1 MEAGRIRMR
10 NRLGTVCMLLGALLV
25 LGALVLF
32 LFNQQT
38 SQAAEDFSR
47 NMIPVLQEEIAG
59 AQRVASSD
67 LTELE
72 NVPVELLK
80 PEDVIMTEKI
90 IDGNAYIGY
99 LTIGELGLELPVMS
113 GWSSDQLQIS
123 PCRFSGTVRG
133 EDLVIMAHNYKSHF
147 GSLAQL
153 QQGDE
158 VRFADMDGNVW
169 HYQVVAT
176 DNLGAEE
183 VEAMTAGDYDLTLF
197 TCATNRI
204 QRVTV
209 RCDKIK

>member
-1 MEAGRIRMR
+1 MR
-10 NRLGTVCMLLGALLV
+10 NRMGTACMLLGALLV

-32 LFNQQT
+32 LFNQQV

-59 AQRVASSD
+59 AQDTETLD
-67 LTELE
+67 LTGLD

-90 IDGNAYIGY
+90 IDGYAYIGY
-99 LTIGELGLELPVMS
+99 LTIDELGLELPVMS

-123 PCRFSGTVRG
+123 PCRFSGTLRG

-147 GSLAQL
+147 GTLAQL
-153 QQGDE
+153 QQGAE

-169 HYQVVAT
+169 NYRVVAT
-176 DNLGAEE
+176 DILGAEE

-197 TCATNRI
+197 TCATNRT

-209 RCDKIK
+209 RCDKIR

>member
-1 MEAGRIRMR
+1 MR
-10 NRLGTVCMLLGALLV
+10 NRMGTACMLLGALLV

-32 LFNQQT
+32 LFNQQV

-47 NMIPVLQEEIAG
+47 NMIPVLQEEITG
-59 AQRVASSD
+59 AQDTEAPD
-67 LTELE
+67 LTGLD

-90 IDGNAYIGY
+90 IDGYAYIGY
-99 LTIGELGLELPVMS
+99 LTIDELGLELPVMS

-123 PCRFSGTVRG
+123 PCRFSGTLRG

-147 GSLAQL
+147 GTLAQL
-153 QQGDE
+153 QQGAE

-169 HYQVVAT
+169 NYRVVAT
-176 DNLGAEE
+176 DILGAEE

-197 TCATNRI
+197 TCAANRT

-209 RCDKIK
+209 RCDKIR

>member
-1 MEAGRIRMR
+1 MR
-10 NRLGTVCMLLGALLV
+10 NRMGTACMLLGALLV

-32 LFNQQT
+32 LFNQQV

-47 NMIPVLQEEIAG
+47 NMIPVLQEEITG
-59 AQRVASSD
+59 AQDTETPD
-67 LTELE
+67 LTGLD

-90 IDGNAYIGY
+90 IDGYAYIGY

-123 PCRFSGTVRG
+123 PCRFSGTLRG

-147 GSLAQL
+147 GTLAQL
-153 QQGDE
+153 QQGAE

-169 HYQVVAT
+169 NYRVVAT
-176 DNLGAEE
+176 DILGAEE

-197 TCATNRI
+197 TCATNRT

-209 RCDKIK
+209 RCDKIR

>member
-1 MEAGRIRMR
+1 MR
-10 NRLGTVCMLLGALLV
+10 NRMGTACMLLGALLV

-32 LFNQQT
+32 LFNQQV

-59 AQRVASSD
+59 AQDTETPD
-67 LTELE
+67 LTGLD

-90 IDGNAYIGY
+90 IDGYAYIGY
-99 LTIGELGLELPVMS
+99 LTIDELGLELPVMS

-123 PCRFSGTVRG
+123 PCRFSGTLRG

-153 QQGDE
+153 QQGAE
-158 VRFADMDGNVW
+158 VRFADMDGNEW
-169 HYQVVAT
+169 NYRVVAT
-176 DNLGAEE
+176 DILGAEE

-197 TCATNRI
+197 TCATNRT

-209 RCDKIK
+209 RCDKIR